1 MGSVL
6 MIRCI
11 AFIGAV
17 LSVVSL
23 TLPAQAEWYA
33 AAALGAVIPHN
44 LTNNEG
50 SGSLFGVPADGM
62 KFTDI
67 SLTSGFAVD
76 GKLGYFFQRTPWL
89 GLEAEMLVSR
99 PKAKAQTFSGE
110 SRLMFVEGT
119 ITGGDARVIAPALNV
134 ILRYPGKRLQPYI
147 GGGPM
152 LAFIKTFDDGGTS
165 SEVGFNVL
173 AGIRVLATQRFGL
186 FAEGKYMRAGY
197 SSDHGLAPTLNIKG
211 DYSASHILV
220 GTSFHF

>member
-1 MGSVL
+1 MGTV
-6 MIRCI
+6 MMVRWI
-11 AFIGAV
+11 AFSSAA
-17 LSVVSL
+17 LSVICL
-23 TLPAQAEWYA
+23 ALPAEAEWYA

-50 SGSLFGVPADGM
+50 SGSVFGFPTDGL

-67 SLTSGFAVD
+67 SLSSGFAVD
-76 GKLGYFFQRTPWL
+76 GKAGYFFQRAPWL
-89 GLEAEMLVSR
+89 GLEAEVLVSR
-99 PKAKAQTFSGE
+99 PKAKAQTFSGQ
-110 SRLMFVEGT
+110 SHLIFVEGT
-119 ITGGDARVIAPALNV
+119 VTGGDARVIAPALNV

-152 LAFIKTFDDGGTS
+152 IAFIKTFDGGDTS
-165 SEVGFNVL
+165 SEIGFNVL
-173 AGIRVLATQRFGL
+173 GGIRLLLGQRVGI

-197 SSDHGLAPTLNIKG
+197 SSDHGLAPALNIKG

>member
-1 MGSVL
+1 MGTV
-6 MIRCI
+6 MMVRWI
-11 AFIGAV
+11 AFSTAMF
-17 LSVVSL
+17 SVISL
-23 TLPAQAEWYA
+23 AMPAQAEWYA

-50 SGSLFGVPADGM
+50 SGSVFGVPADGM
-62 KFTDI
+62 KFSDI
-67 SLTSGFAVD
+67 SLSSGFAVD
-76 GKLGYFFQRTPWL
+76 GKLGYFLQRAPWL
-89 GLEAEMLVSR
+89 GLEAEVLASR
-99 PKAKAQTFSGE
+99 PKAKAQTFSGQ
-110 SRLMFVEGT
+110 SRVIFVEGT
-119 ITGGDARVIAPALNV
+119 ITAGDVRVIGPALNV

-152 LAFIKTFDDGGTS
+152 VAFIKTFDEGDTS
-165 SEVGFNVL
+165 SEIGFNVL
-173 AGIRVLATQRFGL
+173 GGIRLLLSQRVGI